1 LGLLKDISKIFATET
16 GLNAKDFS
24 YKTKTSQCPTCKGK
38 GFLETSLDIAANSI
52 EKCEDCNG
60 QRYQQKIL
68 AQKVRSKNI
77 ADVLALNII
86 ELKEW
91 FEYFIVSTKTLDFID
106 RLEQIGLA
114 HLSLAQTVQS
124 LSSGEK
130 QRLLLLNWLQD
141 QPKNELFILDEPSTG
156 LHYADI
162 DLLYSILEELS
173 VDNDVL
179 VIEHNL
185 YLLGLIGVGLVL

>member
-1 LGLLKDISKIFATET
+1 LSAIVVFLLS
-16 GLNAKDFS
+16 
-24 YKTKTSQCPTCKGK
+24 
-38 GFLETSLDIAANSI
+38 
-52 EKCEDCNG
+52 
-60 QRYQQKIL
+60 
-68 AQKVRSKNI
+68 
-77 ADVLALNII
+77 
-86 ELKEW
+86 
-91 FEYFIVSTKTLDFID
+91 
-106 RLEQIGLA
+106 
-114 HLSLAQTVQS
+114 AQTVQS